1 MKRILSMLL
10 AVMMVLS
17 LVACKQ
23 EAEPDPSGE
32 PIGLTSDFT
41 LEYTLEDDDFYRDL
55 MGVGAKTAIMTV
67 DGETF
72 VDAATFSYWYAYY
85 LNNFASGMKE
95 YGQDEVDWEADWE
108 DGLTI
113 GEAMKEYA
121 GTAASYYGMIL
132 RLADEYGLEL
142 PEEKIQEC
150 AQERDENIRMVGQS
164 IWDQALN
171 NGYIIESKYS
181 DEDKADW
188 IWKQGS
194 ENYAT
199 QIANVGSSDTGYNNI
214 LIKTALYDYVIE
226 QLYKEGGPEAPSQ
239 EDLDNYLE
247 ERELVNV
254 KFIYLSSFDQNYNEQ
269 DQSKKAQELSD
280 EIQNSDNPKAKFFEL
295 LESNSEADFSG
306 YPNGYLAS
314 ITDFTTSTMSILK
327 EMEPDTISEVVKD
340 DYGWYI
346 FLRLDPNYDDVRT
359 RYMTDKANDLLNER
373 LDSRPPPMRISI
385 LRISLRRSLSWVFPM
400 WASHLTTHLWSRT
413 APHRKRVVSRRVA
426 VHRSPPRSPL
436 TAVRRQTGTLEANEE
451 EDPL

>member
-95 YGQDEVDWEADWE
+95 YGQDEVDWDADWE

-132 RLADEYGLEL
+132 RLADEYDLEL

-373 LDSRPPPMRISI
+373 LDSITIEKTPAYENLNSKDFFEKITELGVSY
-385 LRISLRRSLSWVFPM
+385 VG
-400 WASHLTTHLWSRT
+400 LTPDDPSMVKNSA
-413 APHRKRVVSRRVA
+413 APKESGEPE
-426 VHRSPPRSPL
+426 SSSTPEPTQEPSDS
-436 TAVRRQTGTLEANEE
+436 GTEANGNTGG
-451 EDPL
+451 

>member
-1 MKRILSMLL
+1 MKRILSILL
-10 AVMMVLS
+10 AVVMVLS
-17 LVACKQ
+17 LAACKQ
-23 EAEPDPSGE
+23 EVEPDPSGE

-95 YGQDEVDWEADWE
+95 YGQDEVDWDADWE

-373 LDSRPPPMRISI
+373 LDSITIEKTPAYENLNSKDFFEKITELGVSY
-385 LRISLRRSLSWVFPM
+385 VG
-400 WASHLTTHLWSRT
+400 LTPDDPSMVKNSA
-413 APHRKRVVSRRVA
+413 APEESGEPE
-426 VHRSPPRSPL
+426 SSNTPEPTQEPSDSD
-436 TAVRRQTGTLEANEE
+436 TEANGNTGG
-451 EDPL
+451 

>member
-17 LVACKQ
+17 LAACKQ

-95 YGQDEVDWEADWE
+95 YGQEEVDWDADWE

-373 LDSRPPPMRISI
+373 LDSITIEKTPAYENLNSKDFFEKITELGVSYVGLTPDDPSMVKNSAAPEESGEPDSSSI
-385 LRISLRRSLSWVFPM
+385 PEPTQEPSDSDTEVNGN
-400 WASHLTTHLWSRT
+400 
-413 APHRKRVVSRRVA
+413 
-426 VHRSPPRSPL
+426 
-436 TAVRRQTGTLEANEE
+436 TGG
-451 EDPL
+451 